1 MIDMIIVAVKKKL
14 LNIVLQKKD
23 VLNGSANNTYRNV
36 SEEEKEVKREYGRNR
51 YRNKLKEVFF
61 SS

>member
-1 MIDMIIVAVKKKL
+1 MIIVAVKKKL

-23 VLNGSANNTYRNV
+23 VLNGSANNTYRNI

-51 YRNKLKEVFF
+51 YRNMKEK

>member
-23 VLNGSANNTYRNV
+23 VLNGSANNTYRNI

-51 YRNKLKEVFF
+51 YRNMKEK